1 MVNARSVCFGT
12 VCLLVTCLS
21 TAAFMAAPGGV
32 SAETA
37 IISSPIDFC
46 KAISAVAKRNIPAV
60 VHIEVVQR
68 QSISNPFF
76 PFEEEP
82 FFRFFFDLPRM
93 PREFNREYKGIGSGI
108 LMDADGH
115 VLTNNHV
122 VSGATE
128 IKVLIASGESYPA
141 KLIGTEPQTDLA
153 VLKVEAPKPFTYV
166 TFGDS
171 DKMEVG
177 DWVVAIGHPRGLD
190 HTVTQGIISAKHRR
204 GILSP
209 SSYQDFLQTDAAIN
223 PGNSGGPLLNLQG
236 EVIGVNAA
244 IVSQSGGFEGIGFA
258 IPSNMALHV
267 ARQLI
272 SHGKV
277 SRGWIGLS
285 LQDITPL
292 LAQSFDLPQSK
303 GALVADVAEK
313 SPAGVA
319 GLRRG
324 DVVLSYSGKAVTDSA
339 DLRNLIAGSTIGSTV
354 QLKIW
359 RNGEEIP
366 ISVPVGNLQEA
377 HDMKLVSLRAKLGVD
392 LRPLRP
398 EESRKYGRK
407 IRQGLVIEWIDPAG
421 PMGQAGFEV
430 NDVILEVNG
439 KGVRSLEALWEELSA
454 THPRHR
460 RITFLAMDHRSGRTG
475 YVQLPLN

>member
-1 MVNARSVCFGT
+1 
-12 VCLLVTCLS
+12 
-21 TAAFMAAPGGV
+21 MAAPGGL

-37 IISSPIDFC
+37 IISGPIDLS
-46 KAISAVAKRNIPAV
+46 KAISVVAKRNIPAV

-68 QSISNPFF
+68 QSIPNPLF
-76 PFEEEP
+76 PFEDEP

-93 PREFNREYKGIGSGI
+93 PREFNREYRGIGSGI
-108 LMDADGH
+108 LMDVDGH
-115 VLTNNHV
+115 ILTNNHV

-128 IKVLIASGESYPA
+128 IRVLIESGESYPA

-153 VLKVEAPKPFTYV
+153 VLKIDAAKPFAHV
-166 TFGDS
+166 AFGDS

-258 IPSNMALHV
+258 IPANMALHV
-267 ARQLI
+267 AHQLI
-272 SHGKV
+272 AHGKV
-277 SRGWIGLS
+277 SRGWMGLS
-285 LQDITPL
+285 LQDITPP
-292 LAQSFDLPQSK
+292 LARSFNLEQSK
-303 GALVADVAEK
+303 GALVADVVEK
-313 SPAGVA
+313 SPAGEA

-324 DVVLSYSGKAVTDSA
+324 DVILSYNAKPVTDSA
-339 DLRNLIAGSTIGSTV
+339 DLRNLIAGSTIGSAV
-354 QLKIW
+354 QMKVW
-359 RNGEEIP
+359 RNGAELMIP
-366 ISVPVGNLQEA
+366 VQVGNPQDV
-377 HDMKLVSLRAKLGVD
+377 HDMESISLRTKLGAD
-392 LRPLRP
+392 LRPLGP
-398 EESRKYGRK
+398 EDARKYGRK
-407 IRQGLVIEWIDPAG
+407 IRQGLVIDWVDPSG
-421 PMGQAGFEV
+421 PMGRAGFEV
-430 NDVILEVNG
+430 SDIILEVNG
-439 KGVRSLEALWEELSA
+439 KSIKDVQTLWEEISA
-454 THPRHR
+454 TNPRHR

-475 YVQLPLN
+475 YVQLPLE